1 MQITYKYEPKSVM
14 FLCFS
19 FFNLGG
25 CALFVIHLQVT
36 FNTTECIVYSY
47 IYNFSDFYGKVIEN
61 KLNPKPEAQKL
72 KYSKP
77 QTPSSKAQIL

>member
-1 MQITYKYEPKSVM
+1 MLTQIFH
-14 FLCFS
+14 FLIFL
-19 FFNLGG
+19 FFHFRGSRIS
-25 CALFVIHLQVT
+25 VIHLQVT
-36 FNTTECIVYSY
+36 SNTTECIVYGY
-47 IYNFSDFYGKVIEN
+47 VYNVLEFYGKVIEN